1 MNKEKINEL
10 VRFII
15 NEKSHGNSFQE
26 MNVVMKLMLKGIP
39 AKKILEGVD
48 YPEDQAME
56 DKIVQA
62 AAELNVVVPN
72 LTF

>member
-26 MNVVMKLMLKGIP
+26 MNVCMKLMLKGIP
-39 AKKILEGVD
+39 AKKILEHGS
-48 YPEDQAME
+48 YPEDNVLE
-56 DKIVQA
+56 DKIYQA
-62 AAELNVVVPN
+62 AAELNVVLPN